1 LVVLAI
7 IRLLMFEWGALAQT
21 KALVFAS
28 TRKTLMLRLCSASRK
43 WKIDGVLLDLAQCTR
58 PRESM
63 RRPIHL
69 IGLPTDIN
77 SSFERGAAGA
87 PAAIR
92 QALWSER
99 GNASTESGLEIGID
113 INLVDDGDLVLTDK
127 DVAGDDRSIM
137 DAISAAPI
145 PLLLGGDHAVTY
157 PIVAAIAAQHGPVN
171 ILHFDAH
178 PDLYADFE
186 GNPRSHASP
195 FARIMEGGHARR
207 LVQVGIRTLTRH
219 CREQADKFGVEILP
233 MAGFDVSQ
241 VPILEGP
248 LYISID
254 IDGIDPSEAPGVS
267 HPEPGGLRLREVLA
281 AIHKQTASIVGADI
295 VELNPNRDV
304 GSVTAILAAKLVREL
319 AARIH
324 INQTGEP
331 R

>member
-1 LVVLAI
+1 MHPA
-7 IRLLMFEWGALAQT
+7 
-21 KALVFAS
+21 
-28 TRKTLMLRLCSASRK
+28 
-43 WKIDGVLLDLAQCTR
+43 
-58 PRESM
+58 
-63 RRPIHL
+63 IHL

-77 SSFERGAAGA
+77 SSFERGPAQA

-92 QALWSER
+92 AALWSER
-99 GNASTESGLEIGID
+99 GNLSAECGLEIGTD
-113 INLVDDGDLVLTDK
+113 INLIDKGDLPLTDT
-127 DVAGDDRSIM
+127 DVAADDRLIA
-137 DAISAAPI
+137 DAIAENPI

-157 PIVAAIAAQHGPVN
+157 PIIAALAAQHGPLN

-219 CREQADKFGVEILP
+219 CREQADKYGVEILP
-233 MAGFDVSQ
+233 MMGFDVLQ
-241 VPILEGP
+241 VPVLEGP

-281 AIHKQTASIVGADI
+281 AIHKQTAAIIGADI
-295 VELNPNRDV
+295 VELNPSRDI
-304 GSVTAILAAKLVREL
+304 GGVTAILAAKLLREI
-319 AARIH
+319 ASRIH
-324 INQTGEP
+324 LNHGSGVE
-331 R
+331 